1 MKTIMQATLV
11 AIFVGGMGIAQAQA
25 VGDPSAWTPLVNP
38 TQDQLDKLQSDGVN
52 VQKDANGNYFM
63 QNSTLHNYG
72 EFNNPGVAAGSGAAA
87 SAAAAGSTAVI
98 VAVGVGLFAVIGAVV
113 AGSSSNGT
121 STTTTTSTTSTH

>member
-25 VGDPSAWTPLVNP
+25 VGDPSAWTPLVSP
-38 TQDQLDKLQSDGVN
+38 TQDQLNKLQSDGVN
-52 VQKDANGNYFM
+52 VQQDANGNYFM

-72 EFNNPGVAAGSGAAA
+72 EYTGVAAGSQA
-87 SAAAAGSTAVI
+87 SAGAAAAGSTAVI
-98 VAVGVGLFAVIGAVV
+98 VAVGVGVLAVIGAVV

-121 STTTTTSTTSTH
+121 TSTTSTTSTTK